1 MSDQEKLLEALK
13 QLEKEGKISP
23 KLKKLLGKDEK
34 ELLKDLYKKGLI
46 KHSLQLMKGLDSEA
60 DWDLVKKRLQKA
72 NSARK
77 VQYTILKYAAVLIG
91 IAIVSY
97 MFLKKQD
104 PIVNEIDE
112 NIITL
117 KIGEQE
123 VKMIKEGENQEI
135 LSSDGTVIG
144 QQKGN
149 SLVYYNHSNI
159 DKILYNELWV
169 PYGKIFNVELSD
181 GTIVHLNSGSSIRYP
196 IRFIGDVNR
205 EVSLNGEAYFKVA
218 KDTGHPFIV
227 NAGKLAVEVLG
238 TEFNVSSYKEDVEI
252 STVLVE
258 GSIQLTNTDS
268 PANKV
273 LLSPGF
279 KGGFDKNEHSI
290 KTSAVDLDLHVSW
303 INGELVFRKSSFENM
318 MKKIERKYDV
328 TIYNGNADLSQ
339 KKFNARFDVNIESI
353 EDVMQSISSVTPFEY
368 TIEDNN
374 IIIN

>member
-1 MSDQEKLLEALK
+1 MSDQERLLEALK
-13 QLEKEGKISP
+13 QLEKEGKINP
-23 KLKKLLGKDEK
+23 KLKQLLGKDEK

-46 KHSLQLMKGLDSEA
+46 KHSLQLMDELDPEA

-77 VQYTILKYAAVLIG
+77 VRFTILKYAAVLVG
-91 IAIVSY
+91 IAIISY
-97 MFLKKQD
+97 MFLKKQG
-104 PIVNEIDE
+104 PIVNAIDE

-123 VKMIKEGENQEI
+123 VKMINEGENQEI

-144 QQKGN
+144 LQKGN
-149 SLVYYNHSNI
+149 SLVYYNQSNV
-159 DKILYNELWV
+159 DKMLYNELWV
-169 PYGKIFNVELSD
+169 PYGKIFNIELSD
-181 GTIVHLNSGSSIRYP
+181 GTIIHLNSGSSIRYP
-196 IRFIGDVNR
+196 IRFIGDGNR
-205 EVSLNGEAYFKVA
+205 EVSLNGEAYFKVV

-227 NAGKLAVEVLG
+227 NTGKLVVEVLG
-238 TEFNVSSYKEDVEI
+238 TEFNVSSYEEDVEI

-258 GSIQLTNTDS
+258 GSIQLTNTDA
-268 PANKV
+268 PVDKV

-279 KGGFDKNEHSI
+279 KAGFDKNEHSI
-290 KTSAVDLDLHVSW
+290 KTNAVDLDLHVSW
-303 INGELVFRKSSFENM
+303 INGELIFRKSSFENM

-328 TIYNGNADLSQ
+328 TIYNRNANLSQ